1 MTTIDII
8 KLGYYSPS
16 QNGVI
21 VSKDGC
27 APCLCWGGGG
37 RGHDV
42 DVPKILID
50 WNGEHL
56 VTHDPRRAEG
66 DRRRQ
71 KAIPRERLFGGS
83 GQLPDGKDVQG
94 RMDQLLFAGSLP
106 IDRNTDRI

>member
-27 APCLCWGGGG
+27 APCLCGGG

-56 VTHDPRRAEG
+56 VTHDPCRAEG

-71 KAIPRERLFGGS
+71 KATPCERMCGGS
-83 GQLPDGKDVQG
+83 GQLSDGKDVQG
-94 RMDQLLFAGSLP
+94 RVDQLLLAGSLP
-106 IDRNTDRI
+106 FDRSIDRI